1 MTNALFN
8 FKNSQE
14 AGPSA
19 VMLAAVV
26 ILAGSLAYMLLV
38 REPTVAGLVKA
49 KQRNRV
55 QLLDQIKDS
64 QASGEQARAKV
75 AARLWQGDPDTI
87 TATVLAQLTKEAL
100 DRELKLSAF
109 RPQRLV
115 GLPELTELPFSVQ
128 ISGSYPAVHAF
139 AAALDKPSSK
149 LALRSFQLASS
160 DASSD
165 AVTATLALCAYIPG
179 QLVSP
184 KTTTKGGTRRG

>member
-8 FKNSQE
+8 FKNPQE

-38 REPTVAGLVKA
+38 PKPTVAGLVKA
-49 KQRNRV
+49 KQRNLV
-55 QLLDQIKDS
+55 QLEKQIKGS
-64 QASGEQARAKV
+64 QASGEQARAKT

-100 DRELKLSAF
+100 GHKLKLSAF

-115 GLPELTELPFSVQ
+115 GLTELTELPFSVQ

-139 AAALDKPSSK
+139 AAALDRPNSK
-149 LALRSFQLASS
+149 LALRSLQLASS
-160 DASSD
+160 DATSD
-165 AVTATLALCAYIPG
+165 AVTATLGLCAYVPG
-179 QLVSP
+179 QLVST
-184 KTTTKGGTRRG
+184 KTTSKGGTSRG

>member
-8 FKNSQE
+8 FKNPQE

-38 REPTVAGLVKA
+38 PTPTTEGIARGKERSR
-49 KQRNRV
+49 KQ
-55 QLLDQIKDS
+55 LEKQIRGS
-64 QASGEQARAKV
+64 QASGEQARAKT

-100 DRELKLSAF
+100 GHKLKLSAF

-115 GLPELTELPFSVQ
+115 GLTERSEEHTSELQS
-128 ISGSYPAVHAF
+128 
-139 AAALDKPSSK
+139 
-149 LALRSFQLASS
+149 R
-160 DASSD
+160 
-165 AVTATLALCAYIPG
+165 
-179 QLVSP
+179 
-184 KTTTKGGTRRG
+184 